1 MQQVEETNWR
11 GGRRR
16 KWKAS
21 SIMHSEQNSLLSN
34 SQALPAG
41 RDSQASKMSLQRA
54 LKKVKEVTVFREFP
68 LCMYKK

>member
-1 MQQVEETNWR
+1 
-11 GGRRR
+11 
-16 KWKAS
+16 
-21 SIMHSEQNSLLSN
+21 MHGEQNSLLSN

-54 LKKVKEVTVFREFP
+54 LKKVKEVTVLREFP